1 MFSPLNLSPHRRRH
15 FYRRAML
22 APLCL
27 CLVAGFH
34 LVRVWTCRQT
44 PWKGG
49 GFGMFST
56 VDDESARFVR
66 CWLVTDDGEL
76 PLAIPPAAAKQVAEL
91 RAAPTQTKLDE
102 LARRLARQSWRYRE
116 DRLAREAAAVRE
128 SGGIGISSV
137 VFKTNSGAQT

>member
-1 MFSPLNLSPHRRRH
+1 MHSSLYLLTACRAH
-15 FYRRAML
+15 FWRRAAL

-27 CLVAGFH
+27 CLVAALH

-66 CWLVTDDGEL
+66 CRLVTDDGDL
-76 PLAIPPAAAKQVAEL
+76 PLAIPPTAAKQVAEL
-91 RAAPTQTKLDE
+91 RAAPTGAKLDDF
-102 LARRLARQSWRYRE
+102 AQRLAAQSWRYR
-116 DRLAREAAAVRE
+116 
-128 SGGIGISSV
+128 
-137 VFKTNSGAQT
+137 T

>member
-1 MFSPLNLSPHRRRH
+1 MFSPLTLSPHRRRH

-27 CLVAGFH
+27 CLVAGLH

-66 CWLVTDDGEL
+66 GYLLTDRGDL
-76 PLAIPPAAAKQVAEL
+76 PLQIPSAADKTIAEI
-91 RAAPTQTKLDE
+91 RAAPTQSALVN
-102 LARRLARQSWRYRE
+102 LA
-116 DRLAREAAAVRE
+116 
-128 SGGIGISSV
+128 
-137 VFKTNSGAQT
+137 